1 MSRKVLGPA
10 TLATVQAVEALPP
23 GPWIVACSGGADSLA
38 LAWAAAFVGRRRGT
52 TVRAIVIDHGLQA
65 NSDAVASSVA
75 ATLAALPAGPVGA
88 AWAPAVDQDGS
99 AVTDPLRSLGDARPT
114 ERADSAS
121 RGPALTIPTTVVRV
135 HVAAD
140 GLGPEASAREAR
152 YAALEASAEPGE
164 RVLLGHTLDDQA
176 ETVLLGL
183 ARGSGARSL
192 AGMPPERG
200 IVLRPLL
207 GVTREATRAACAELG
222 LTPWEDP
229 HNADDRYARVR
240 VRTRVLPTLEREL
253 GPGVR
258 EALARTAEQLRRDV
272 DILDADARAAL
283 ASALVTTVSW
293 DADPSDAAA
302 SHGRP
307 TTDGAETSASGT
319 QPTPDETDASASGQ
333 AETLNCRWL
342 AGLDPA
348 IRDRVLYAWLSGR
361 GASDVSATH
370 VSAVVELVTQWRGQR
385 GVDLPGVRITRRDGR
400 LIADR
405 RSR

>member
-1 MSRKVLGPA
+1 VSRKVLGPA

-88 AWAPAVDQDGS
+88 AWSRAVDQAGS
-99 AVTDPLRSLGDARPT
+99 ASADRRATAGARSAG
-114 ERADSAS
+114 RAGSAAW
-121 RGPALTIPTTVVRV
+121 GPALAMSTTVVRV

-140 GLGPEASAREAR
+140 GPGPEASAREAR